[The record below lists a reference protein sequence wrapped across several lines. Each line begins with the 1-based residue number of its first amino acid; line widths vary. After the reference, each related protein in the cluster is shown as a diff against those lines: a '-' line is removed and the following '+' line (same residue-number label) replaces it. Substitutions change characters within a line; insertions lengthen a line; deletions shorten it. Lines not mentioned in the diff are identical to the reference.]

1 MRCLVL
7 ATSNA
12 GKVREIRRALQ
23 ELPLRILGL
32 AELGQIDEP
41 AETGGTFADNARL
54 KASYYARAAGTWALA
69 EDSGLEVDALGGAP
83 GVYSARYA
91 AGDCAPDAPRQT
103 IDQAN
108 NAKVLRALAGVPD
121 ERRTGR
127 FVCCMVLADPQRILL
142 EAGGSVEG
150 QITRAPR
157 GDNGFGYDPL
167 FYVPELG
174 CTTAELST
182 EQKNRISHRG
192 KAVRR
197 FAKRLADLLSP

>member
-7 ATSNA
+7 ATRNA
-12 GKVREIRRALQ
+12 GKVREIRRAL
-23 ELPLRILGL
+23 EGLPVRILGL

-41 AETGGTFADNARL
+41 AETGRTFADNARL

-83 GVYSARYA
+83 GIYSSRYA
-91 AGDCAPDAPRQT
+91 AGDCAPDAPRQV

-127 FVCCMVLADPQRILL
+127 
-142 EAGGSVEG
+142 
-150 QITRAPR
+150 
-157 GDNGFGYDPL
+157 
-167 FYVPELG
+167 
-174 CTTAELST
+174 
-182 EQKNRISHRG
+182 
-192 KAVRR
+192 
-197 FAKRLADLLSP
+197 